1 MATHAVVHVLQDVP
15 DVKQGVTKT
24 APTDVLTTV

>member
-1 MATHAVVHVLQDVP
+1 MATHAVVHVLQDVLDANR
-15 DVKQGVTKT
+15 DVIKT